1 MVAEISLKIWKRGFI
16 EIISDILECLTESQL
31 KKTHIMYRCNLD
43 HRVIKKYLLV
53 VESLGL
59 VQKSNEDRTLYVITQ
74 KGLQYRHEFKSFFA
88 MIEND
93 LENISNQQ
101 KVPTDKISDKLVVSV

>member
-1 MVAEISLKIWKRGFI
+1 MKIWKRGFL
-16 EIISDILECLTESQL
+16 EIIAEILECLTESPL

-43 HRVIKKYLLV
+43 HRVIRKYLLV

-59 VQKSNEDRTLYVITQ
+59 VRKSSDDRTLYVITQ
-74 KGLQYRHEFKSFFA
+74 KGLNYRHHFKSFFA

-93 LENISNQQ
+93 LQNISSQQ
-101 KVPTDKISDKLVVSV
+101 KASIDKNNDKLIVSV

>member
-1 MVAEISLKIWKRGFI
+1 MEDKVSLKIWKRGFI
-16 EIISDILECLTESQL
+16 EIISEILECLTESQL

-43 HRVIKKYLLV
+43 HRVVKKYLLV

-74 KGLQYRHEFKSFFA
+74 KGLHYRHQFKSFFA

-93 LENISNQQ
+93 LENIQTNKKCQLI
-101 KVPTDKISDKLVVSV
+101 KSVTS